1 MDPKGCT
8 SLLTKKMLH
17 FTQYDYG
24 DILYVPVE
32 LVRYAPVELENVWY
46 DENPVGIVLSNTTK
60 VPVEL
65 VRYAPVELE
74 NVW

>member
-1 MDPKGCT
+1 MLFRSNT
-8 SLLTKKMLH
+8 TK
-17 FTQYDYG
+17 
-24 DILYVPVE
+24 VPVE
-32 LVRYAPVELENVWY
+32 LVRYAPVELENVCC

-74 NVW
+74 NV